1 MTYHDHPQLDVKPW
15 QSQYWSN
22 VRSRSC
28 QALPAVN
35 SFAQTRGP
43 VLTTCANKAQP
54 CPRSRSPWSSGSKR
68 RVVHSV
74 SKTSLSSGP
83 YQFNIGLQCIWFD
96 GDYSM
101 VHQRTGA
108 AWSPIDH
115 WCGFVVKVNMQ
126 MPWNAYYLIVS
137 LGFLPFKLN
146 ITLILFHCSLCISCP
161 LSKNCE
167 CKTRPS
173 RAFDQQ
179 L

>member
-1 MTYHDHPQLDVKPW
+1 MTIPNWMFFFW

-22 VRSRSC
+22 AQRSRSC

-74 SKTSLSSGP
+74 SKTSLSSGH
-83 YQFNIGLQCIWFD
+83 YQFSIGLQCIWFD
-96 GDYSM
+96 GDYSK

-126 MPWNAYYLIVS
+126 MPWNAKEPHRFPWDS
-137 LGFLPFKLN
+137 FLSNWTSHPLYF
-146 ITLILFHCSLCISCP
+146 IAAYAFHVH
-161 LSKNCE
+161 
-167 CKTRPS
+167 
-173 RAFDQQ
+173 
-179 L
+179 